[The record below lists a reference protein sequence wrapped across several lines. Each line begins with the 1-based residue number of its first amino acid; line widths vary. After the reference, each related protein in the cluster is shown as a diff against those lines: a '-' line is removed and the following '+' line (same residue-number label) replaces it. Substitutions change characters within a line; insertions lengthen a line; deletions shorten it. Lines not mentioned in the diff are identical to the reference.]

1 MEKLFDRAEEY
12 EAMLQ
17 RGIGLSG
24 EDQQFFVAGR
34 IKDLEGQLPGGW
46 KPSRILDFGCGLGY
60 SSKYL
65 ADRFPG
71 AEVVGLDSAA
81 NALNEA
87 QRAYGSARVRFQH
100 SDSLGEL
107 PPFDLC
113 YVNGVFHHILPG
125 ERAAVVQSIRRVLK
139 PGAYFA
145 LFENNPWNPG
155 TRLVMKR
162 IPFDRDAIPLT
173 PPETLSLIRKGG
185 FTVAT
190 PTRFLFYFPRPLAA
204 LRFMEPA
211 LARLPLGA
219 QYWVLGVKT

>member
-1 MEKLFDRAEEY
+1 MEELFDRADEY

-34 IKDLEGQLPGGW
+34 VRDLEGQLPSGW
-46 KPSRILDFGCGLGY
+46 RPLRILDFGCGLGHAA
-60 SSKYL
+60 KYL
-65 ADRFPG
+65 AERFPD
-71 AEVVGLDSAA
+71 AEVVGLDTAS

-87 QRAYGSARVRFQH
+87 QRTYGSARIRFQH
-100 SDSLGEL
+100 TDSLSEL

-125 ERAAVVQSIRRVLK
+125 DRPAVVRCIYKVLN

-145 LFENNPWNPG
+145 LFENNSWNPG

-162 IPFDRDAIPLT
+162 IPFDRDARTLT
-173 PPETLSLIRKGG
+173 PPETRKLIRDGG
-185 FTVAT
+185 FSLVM
-190 PTRFLFYFPRPLAA
+190 PTRFLFYFPRALAA
-204 LRFMEPA
+204 LRPLEPA

-219 QYWVLGVKT
+219 QYYVLGVKR